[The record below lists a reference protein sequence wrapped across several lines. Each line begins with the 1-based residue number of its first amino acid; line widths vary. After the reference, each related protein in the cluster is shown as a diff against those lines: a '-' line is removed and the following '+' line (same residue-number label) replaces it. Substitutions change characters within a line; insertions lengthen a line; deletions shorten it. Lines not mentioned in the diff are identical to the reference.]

1 MVSVLDVLG
10 QPVLGP
16 VDLLTVNWNLE
27 IIQDNPELVVL
38 HLVINTV
45 VAWNR
50 AESLLL
56 VIKVFS
62 HGVLHCCQFLSVI
75 RCLGYSKDLGKQ
87 NIVFLIQAGVLQYR
101 I

>member
-1 MVSVLDVLG
+1 MVSILDMLG
-10 QPVLGP
+10 QPVLSP

-27 IIQDNPELVVL
+27 ILQDDPKLVVL

-56 VIKVFS
+56 VVKVFS
-62 HGVLHCCQFLSVI
+62 HGVLQCVQFLSAI
-75 RCLGYSKDLGKQ
+75 RCL
-87 NIVFLIQAGVLQYR
+87 
-101 I
+101 